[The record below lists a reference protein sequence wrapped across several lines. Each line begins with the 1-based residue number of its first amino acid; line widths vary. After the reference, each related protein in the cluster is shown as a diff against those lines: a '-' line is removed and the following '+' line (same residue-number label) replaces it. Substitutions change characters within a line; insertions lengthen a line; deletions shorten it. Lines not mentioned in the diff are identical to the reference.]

1 MSKQTAMQEMHD
13 WLNEKWSDPG
23 KLISCFEVMN
33 KIEELLPKEK
43 QQIVQAVD
51 SVQLV
56 QRYYYND
63 GTFGDDLIGK
73 EVSAGSEREYF
84 ALSTTGEQY
93 YKENYNNGTN

>member
-1 MSKQTAMQEMHD
+1 MTAVEFFFIELTKRGVPPHK
-13 WLNEKWSDPG
+13 EIVK
-23 KLISCFEVMN
+23 CFEQAKEMEREQI
-33 KIEELLPKEK
+33 IE
-43 QQIVQAVD
+43 AVD

-63 GTFGDDLIGK
+63 GTFGDDLMGK

-93 YKENYNNGTN
+93 YKEKYL